1 MTIRKRDTPKT
12 LEKMA
17 NWISVIIFLIVTKW
31 LYIND
36 KYDIDIKWNDSYHIR
51 AKWLFNSIYLPWMT
65 SCFYQTLVLSQR
77 MYTWLVAKLQS
88 GLWNALATLSSVKKG
103 FLLFHGCFM
112 LFCVGGAA
120 IEKEPSIE
128 WVHKF
133 VNTASGNS
141 VNLSSPS
148 AIFSN

>member
-1 MTIRKRDTPKT
+1 MIHITFELNDYLIAFTFLGWLRAFIKRLKS
-12 LEKMA
+12 A
-17 NWISVIIFLIVTKW
+17 VT
-31 LYIND
+31 
-36 KYDIDIKWNDSYHIR
+36 
-51 AKWLFNSIYLPWMT
+51 
-65 SCFYQTLVLSQR
+65 VSQR
-77 MYTWLVAKLQS
+77 MYTWLVAKLVLQS
-88 GLWNALATLSSVKKG
+88 GLWNALAALSSVKKG
-103 FLLFHGCFM
+103 FLLFHGCFV
-112 LFCVGGAA
+112 VGGAA